1 MTTLDHRLSQLRQQ
15 LSESVT
21 RLGELEA
28 AAIDAVVGGKA
39 ERDISAIETRKT
51 QARDRILLLG
61 KAIKQ
66 IEQQLQ
72 LDAQAFMMRETTA
85 FVAPLTKALDDGAAK
100 LALPPHV
107 PDKPMQLEPD
117 VIKPK
122 QFGKWFGNPKQGG
135 GRWNER
141 LR

>member
-1 MTTLDHRLSQLRQQ
+1 MTTTDDRLSQLRQQ

-21 RLGELEA
+21 RLGELDA
-28 AAIDAVVGGKA
+28 AAINAVVEGKT
-39 ERDISAIETRKT
+39 ERDISAIETRKA
-51 QARDRILLLG
+51 QARDRVVLLQ
-61 KAIKQ
+61 KTIKQ
-66 IEQQLQ
+66 LEHQQQ
-72 LDAQAFMMRETTA
+72 QDAQAFMMRETMA
-85 FVAPLTKALDDGAAK
+85 AVAPLTKALDDGAAK

-107 PDKPMQLEPD
+107 PDKPVQLEPE

-122 QFGKWFGNPKQGG
+122 QFGKWFGNPRQGG